1 MEGRPEN
8 LLTIYPE
15 KKSGKNEAEIG
26 RDQMEAIFVEY
37 FFLPCLRNYQ
47 FSIFNVKFTQK
58 KLISPRL

>member
-37 FFLPCLRNYQ
+37 FFYP
-47 FSIFNVKFTQK
+47 V
-58 KLISPRL
+58 